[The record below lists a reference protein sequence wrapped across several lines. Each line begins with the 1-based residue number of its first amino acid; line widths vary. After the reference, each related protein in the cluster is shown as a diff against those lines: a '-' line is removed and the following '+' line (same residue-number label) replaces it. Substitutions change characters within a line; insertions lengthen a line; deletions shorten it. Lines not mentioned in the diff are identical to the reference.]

1 MVILILQTVKTL
13 LWLTTGDNS
22 SILKHNLN
30 STEEVTAMKFK
41 VLQIQLTDAEI
52 DMVNEG
58 WQVRK
63 HVLKTYMFGERV
75 VPSATEAMDL
85 GYYDHV
91 LTIDGDKLEDVFYIG
106 NFMDDRNLDKVQVHG
121 TFSSV
126 SVGDVIV
133 DENDF
138 AFVVDTFGF
147 EMLPEKIAA

>member
-1 MVILILQTVKTL
+1 MIQIPQTVKTPG
-13 LWLTTGDNS
+13 WLTTGDNC
-22 SILKHNLN
+22 SILYYNLN
-30 STEEVTAMKFK
+30 STEEVAPMKYK
-41 VLQIQLTDAEI
+41 VLQIQLTDSEI

-63 HVLKTYMFGERV
+63 HILKTYMFGERV
-75 VPSATEAMDL
+75 VPSATEALEL

-91 LTIDGDKLEDVFYIG
+91 MTVDAKRLEDVYAIG
-106 NFMDDRNLDKVQVHG
+106 NFMHDRDLDKVQVHG

>member
-1 MVILILQTVKTL
+1 
-13 LWLTTGDNS
+13 LTTGDNS

-58 WQVRK
+58 VQVRK
-63 HVLKTYMFGERV
+63 HVLKTHMFGKSV
-75 VPSATEAMDL
+75 MPSATKAMYL
-85 GYYDHV
+85 GYYNHV
-91 LTIDGDKLEDVFYIG
+91 MTVDAKNLEDVYAVG
-106 NFMDDRNLDKVQVHG
+106 NFMDDRYLDKVQVHG

-126 SVGDVIV
+126 SVGDVVI
-133 DENDF
+133 DENDI

-147 EMLPEKIAA
+147 GMLPEQIAA

>member
-1 MVILILQTVKTL
+1 
-13 LWLTTGDNS
+13 
-22 SILKHNLN
+22 
-30 STEEVTAMKFK
+30 MKFK
-41 VLQIQLTDAEI
+41 VYQIQLTDAEI

-58 WQVRK
+58 VQVRK
-63 HVLKTYMFGERV
+63 HVLKTHMFGKSV
-75 VPSATEAMDL
+75 MPSATKAMYL

-91 LTIDGDKLEDVFYIG
+91 ITVDAKNLEDVFYVG

-133 DENDF
+133 DENDL

-147 EMLPEKIAA
+147 QMLPEKVAA

>member
-1 MVILILQTVKTL
+1 MVILIPRTVKIL
-13 LWLTTGDNS
+13 LWLTTGDKH

-41 VLQIQLTDAEI
+41 VLQIQLTGAEI

-58 WQVRK
+58 VQVRK
-63 HVLKTYMFGERV
+63 HVLKTHMFGKSV
-75 VPSATEAMDL
+75 MPSATKAMYL

-91 LTIDGDKLEDVFYIG
+91 LTVDADNLNDVFYIG

-126 SVGDVIV
+126 SVGDIIV
-133 DENDF
+133 DENDL

-147 EMLPEKIAA
+147 EMLPEKVAA

>member
-1 MVILILQTVKTL
+1 
-13 LWLTTGDNS
+13 
-22 SILKHNLN
+22 
-30 STEEVTAMKFK
+30 MKFK

-58 WQVRK
+58 VQVRK
-63 HVLKTYMFGERV
+63 HVLKSWMFGERV
-75 VPSATEAMDL
+75 VPSATKAMDL

-91 LTIDGDKLEDVFYIG
+91 LTIEGDKLEDVFYIG

-126 SVGDVIV
+126 SVGDVII

-147 EMLPEKIAA
+147 KMLPEKIAA

>member
-1 MVILILQTVKTL
+1 MVILIPRTVKTL

-30 STEEVTAMKFK
+30 SIEEVTAMKYK
-41 VLQIQLTDAEI
+41 VLQIQLTDSEI

-63 HVLKTYMFGERV
+63 HILKTYMFGERV

-91 LTIDGDKLEDVFYIG
+91 LTIDGDKLEDVFYKG
-106 NFMDDRNLDKVQVHG
+106 NFAHDHLKDIQVHG

-138 AFVVDTFGF
+138 AFVVNTFGF
-147 EMLPEKIAA
+147 EMLPEKVAA

>member
-1 MVILILQTVKTL
+1 MTLILQIVKIL

-41 VLQIQLTDAEI
+41 VLQIQLTDTEV

-58 WQVRK
+58 VQVRK
-63 HVLKTYMFGERV
+63 HVLKTHMFGKKV
-75 VPSATEAMDL
+75 VPNASKALEL

-91 LTIDGDKLEDVFYIG
+91 MTVDAKNLEHVYAIG
-106 NFMDDRNLDKVQVHG
+106 NFMHDRDLDKVQVHG

-126 SVGDVIV
+126 SVGDVVV
-133 DENDF
+133 DENGWG
-138 AFVVDTFGF
+138 FVVDMFGY

>member
-1 MVILILQTVKTL
+1 MTLILQIVKIL

-41 VLQIQLTDAEI
+41 VLQIQLTDTEV

-58 WQVRK
+58 VQVRK
-63 HVLKTYMFGERV
+63 HVLKTHMFGKKV
-75 VPSATEAMDL
+75 VSNATEALNL

-91 LTIDGDKLEDVFYIG
+91 MTVDAKNLEDVYAIG
-106 NFMDDRNLDKVQVHG
+106 NFMHDRDLDKVQVHG

-126 SVGDVIV
+126 SVGDVVI
-133 DENDF
+133 DENNW
-138 AFVVDTFGF
+138 AFVVDNFGY

>member
-1 MVILILQTVKTL
+1 
-13 LWLTTGDNS
+13 
-22 SILKHNLN
+22 
-30 STEEVTAMKFK
+30 MKYK
-41 VLQIQLTDAEI
+41 VFQIQLTDAEV

-63 HVLKTYMFGERV
+63 HILKTYMFGERV

-91 LTIDGDKLEDVFYIG
+91 LTIEGDKLEDVFYVG
-106 NFMDDRNLDKVQVHG
+106 NFMDNRNLDKVRVHG

-126 SVGDVIV
+126 SVGDIIV

-138 AFVVDTFGF
+138 AFVVNTFGF
-147 EMLPEKIAA
+147 EMLPEKVAA